1 MPSVKYLF
9 GSTSWVRIV
18 MRILFCSEGF
28 PTAADRLSTILPND
42 QVLRCSIDDV
52 PIHLDR
58 ADVLV
63 PAMARIGSEIL
74 KLGSFGLIQQ
84 WGVGLEG
91 VDVEAA
97 TKEGVWVARVPSRG
111 TGNAESVA
119 EHAVLMMLNLSRNIS
134 QARQSFEAQRWGQPE
149 GQALFGKT
157 AVIVGLGD
165 IGTALA
171 VRLRAL
177 GMRLLAIRGRPE
189 VGAPAELG
197 ICEVRGRFD
206 LHQLLSEADFV
217 IVCAKYDAS
226 THHLIDEAAIAA
238 MKRGVF
244 FINVA
249 RGGLVDHEAL
259 LRALEG
265 GRIAGAGLDVFW
277 NEPVDPNHP
286 LFRQNVLATPHIAG
300 VTDVSYNGIAGAVAE
315 NIRRYAQRERPLHA
329 VNDPP
334 NPRW

>member
-1 MPSVKYLF
+1 
-9 GSTSWVRIV
+9 

-28 PTAADRLSTILPND
+28 PTAADRLSTILPD
-42 QVLRCSIDDV
+42 VEVLKCPIHDV
-52 PIHLDR
+52 PIHLDEV
-58 ADVLV
+58 DVLV
-63 PAMARIGSEIL
+63 PAMARIGAEIL

-91 VDVEAA
+91 VDLEAA
-97 TKEGVWVARVPSRG
+97 TKAGVWVARVPSRG

-119 EHAVLMMLNLSRNIS
+119 EHAVLMMLTLSRHIS
-134 QARQSFEAQRWGQPE
+134 QARQSFEARRWGQPE

-177 GMRLLAIRGRPE
+177 GMRLLAIRRRPE
-189 VGAPAELG
+189 LGAPAQLG
-197 ICEVRGRFD
+197 IYQVRGRSD
-206 LHQLLSEADFV
+206 LHQILSEADFV
-217 IVCAKYDAS
+217 IDSAKYDSS

-238 MKRGVF
+238 LKRGVY

-259 LRALEG
+259 LRALEH

-300 VTDVSYNGIAGAVAE
+300 VTDVSYGGIAVAVAE
-315 NIRRYAQRERPLHA
+315 NLRRYAQRERPLYA